1 MSGDLWNAVRSLLR
15 TRRVTTLALIATIG
29 IVLGGATMIFG
40 LVNAVLLRPLPYP
53 DADRLVTVR
62 LNDRAVGLR
71 WFMPF
76 PLFEQLSLRVRCA
89 EQLAAFRL
97 EDLDVQGDQWQ
108 VVQAAVATVN
118 LFEVLGARPV
128 LGRHFLPD
136 DDRAEGDEPVVLS
149 EALWRRA
156 FAADPS
162 IVGRRLRLSHLV
174 STQTS
179 FCVVVGV
186 TPSVLPSGPHEFVDL
201 YVPERREAASRTAW
215 AGADH
220 RVIARSRA
228 GTTLDE
234 LRREVEAV
242 AGQAAPLMP
251 VDVDGATIEPLANE
265 LGVTWRERLVS
276 LSAVAALALVIACA
290 NIAGLL
296 LGVSRSRSAELA
308 TRLALGATHWRVARQ
323 LLLESLLTACAG
335 GAVALVV
342 ATAGLPVF
350 VALAPTNIPR
360 LATVS
365 IDTRAIGF
373 TVIAAIACGM
383 LFGLAPAVA
392 QLRQGWNRFGDIAR
406 TARRAPL
413 RWGAEGLVAVQL
425 ALATA
430 LTAGSMLVLGSE
442 WRLMRAPLGFET
454 ENVLTARLDIGARYK
469 DPDAA
474 DAFKTRLLA
483 AATGARSITAL
494 GVSNQLPPNVN
505 SSYTLFLPDGHK
517 VGQLVLD
524 VSPGYFQVLRIAVLA
539 GAIPGPEESLAR
551 RAVVNEACAMRW
563 FGRRNV
569 VGETIRF
576 GADQMQ
582 IVAVTGNAREAAV
595 RTPAKPILYAL
606 WGPGVEQ
613 PRIRMFVLA
622 RARSRSNSAM
632 VELENRLREIA
643 PDVPVTMGWLDTR
656 LAQDRAETTFYAR
669 VLLFFAVVTVLV
681 GAVGVAAI
689 AREAVASRRR
699 EAAIRLALGATTAS
713 VRRRL
718 LLRTSVA
725 CGVGVFAGLW
735 LAGVTGSLLRT
746 ALYDIS
752 PRDPR
757 TLTSA
762 ALVSLAVAL
771 GAAYAPAR
779 AVSDGDLVPLLRAE

>member
-1 MSGDLWNAVRSLLR
+1 M
-15 TRRVTTLALIATIG
+15 
-29 IVLGGATMIFG
+29 
-40 LVNAVLLRPLPYP
+40 
-53 DADRLVTVR
+53 TVR
-62 LNDRAVGLR
+62 LNDRELGPYSFL
-71 WFMPF
+71 PF
-76 PLFEQLSLRVRCA
+76 SLFEQLSLRVRSA
-89 EQLAAFRL
+89 EGFAAVRL
-97 EDLDVQGDQWQ
+97 ESLDVQGDQWQ
-108 VVQAAVATVN
+108 VVQAAAATVN

-136 DDRAEGDEPVVLS
+136 DDRIEGDEPVVLS

-186 TPSVLPSGPHEFVDL
+186 TPAILASGPREFVDL
-201 YVPERREAASRTAW
+201 YFPERRDAPWRE
-215 AGADH
+215 GGVEY
-220 RVIARSRA
+220 RVIARTRA
-228 GTTLDE
+228 GTTPDQ
-234 LRREVEAV
+234 LRRQVEAI
-242 AGQAAPLMP
+242 ARQAPGLMHRNAE
-251 VDVDGATIEPLANE
+251 DAIIEPLANE
-265 LGVTWRERLVS
+265 LGVNWRERLVS
-276 LSAVAALALVIACA
+276 LFSVAALALVIACA

-296 LGVSRSRSAELA
+296 VGVSRSRSAELA
-308 TRLALGATHWRVARQ
+308 TRLALGATHGRVARQ

-350 VALAPTNIPR
+350 VALAPRNIPR

-365 IDTRAIGF
+365 IDMRTIGF
-373 TVIAAIACGM
+373 TVIAAIVCGT

-392 QLRQGWNRFGDIAR
+392 QLRQGWNRFGDVAH
-406 TARRAPL
+406 TARRVPL

-425 ALATA
+425 SLATA

-442 WRLMRAPLGFET
+442 WRLMRAPLGFDT

-469 DPDAA
+469 DSDPA

-483 AATGARSITAL
+483 AGTGMRSITAL
-494 GVSNQLPPNVN
+494 GVSNQLPPNV
-505 SSYTLFLPDGHK
+505 SSSNTLFLPDGRK
-517 VGQLVLD
+517 IGQLVLD
-524 VSPGYFQVLRIAVLA
+524 VSPGYFQVLRIAVMA
-539 GAIPGPEESLAR
+539 GAVPGPGETLVR
-551 RAVVNEACAMRW
+551 RAIVNEACAMRW

-569 VGETIRF
+569 IGETIQF
-576 GADQMQ
+576 GADQLQ
-582 IVAVTGNAREAAV
+582 IVAVTGNTREAAV

-606 WGPGVEQ
+606 WGPGVER
-613 PRIRMFVLA
+613 PKIRMFVLA

-643 PDVPVTMGWLDTR
+643 PDVPATMGWLDTR
-656 LAQDRAETTFYAR
+656 FAQDRAETTFYAR

-718 LLRTSVA
+718 LLGAWMA

-735 LAGVTGSLLRT
+735 LAGVTGSLLST
-746 ALYDIS
+746 ALDDIS
-752 PRDPR
+752 PRDP
-757 TLTSA
+757 LTFGSA
-762 ALVSLAVAL
+762 ALVSLVVAL

-779 AVSDGDLVPLLRAE
+779 AVSDADVISLLRVE